1 MARNNRT
8 TMAKLNR
15 ETRLA
20 EKRVAKESRKAQRK
34 NEQPEPA
41 EARPY
46 DPTQDEE
53 LAADI
58 ARVLA
63 SLE

>member
-1 MARNNRT
+1 MARNKRT

-34 NEQPEPA
+34 SEEAEPD
-41 EARPY
+41 EVRPY
-46 DPTQDEE
+46 DPSQDEE

-63 SLE
+63 SLD